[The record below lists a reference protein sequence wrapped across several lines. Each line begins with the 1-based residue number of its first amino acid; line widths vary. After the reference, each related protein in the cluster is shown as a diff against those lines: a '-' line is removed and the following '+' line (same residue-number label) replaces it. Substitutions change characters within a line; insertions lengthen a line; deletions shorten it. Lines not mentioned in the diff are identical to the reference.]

1 MTLTASL
8 PERLNEGRKTFFW
21 ALKAE
26 RGLLGINL
34 VACLLL
40 FPMMTAM
47 QLSHVR
53 EGVQGQKITW
63 YNYDFSNALRM
74 QGSAAALLE
83 LFVILILIGTL
94 FGYMHD
100 RRALDLLHAV
110 PVGRVPLLLGRWGAA
125 LLTVLLPLFVGCA
138 GNDIVVAANG
148 LQAGG
153 TLRLFL
159 RLAVPLVAALSFSIF
174 VCVCCGNTFNTI
186 LSILII
192 NLAWPVLFWIGSA
205 LLCNTLPGFVDLNI
219 GGNSTLYATQPL
231 YTLLSPAGAI
241 LSAAFTMPP
250 VMGAAYWVWWS
261 VCSVVLLATAT
272 VLYCRRKSE
281 SAENSFAFAAPKLV
295 IQFLVSAAAA
305 LLMGMIFGSTY
316 PDMCLFGVILGG
328 VLTFVL
334 LEVVYSR
341 GFRNFKKMLLPFG
354 VFAAVGAV
362 VILCVSFDV
371 FGFSAQ
377 VPQAADVVSAEI
389 GGRGYVNNFSTNV
402 HMVDGY
408 PVGTSHMALC
418 KIHKADEIAELVKE
432 HKIITDS
439 FSSACKPYSFGTV
452 KRFEY
457 NMTITYH
464 LKNGKTMRREYFVG
478 TTPQTGKAIQKIQSL
493 SGFKN
498 GIYVVNLLEPEM
510 IQAVS
515 VDGNEQAVQKSLS
528 VSEALEL
535 QKAIQADEDQLKPY
549 VNLYTGKDMGD
560 ADVHV
565 NLVTP
570 KSGVTPKAGSELA
583 QVLGTDETVWFDN
596 LYYPLPQEAVH
607 TRAFLKEKG
616 MLK

>member
-192 NLAWPVLFWIGSA
+192 NLAWPALFWIGSA

-261 VCSVVLLATAT
+261 VCGVVLLATAT

-371 FGFSAQ
+371 FGFSTQ
-377 VPQAADVVSAEI
+377 VPQAADVVSADISSYADTE
-389 GGRGYVNNFSTNV
+389 RYMTNV
-402 HMVDGY
+402 KIVDGQQI
-408 PVGTSHMALC
+408 GTTHTVPC
-418 KIHKADEIAELVKE
+418 KIYKADEIVELVKA
-432 HKIITDS
+432 HKAISES
-439 FSSACKPYSFGTV
+439 FVSSCKPYTYGTARRYDYHV
-452 KRFEY
+452 A
-457 NMTITYH
+457 ITYH
-464 LKNGKTMRREYFVG
+464 LKNGKTMQREYFVG
-478 TTPQTGKAIQKIQSL
+478 TTPQTGEAIKKIQSL
-493 SGFKN
+493 SGVRNSIF
-498 GIYVVNLLEPEM
+498 IVNLLEPED
-510 IQAVS
+510 IQAVF
-515 VDGNEQAVQKSLS
+515 VNGNKQGTQKSLS
-528 VSEALEL
+528 ASEALEL
-535 QKAIQADEDQLKPY
+535 QKALRADEETLRSY
-549 VNLYTGKDMGD
+549 VHLYTGENMEV
-560 ADVHV
+560 ADTEM
-565 NLVTP
+565 NLVTS

-596 LYYPLPQEAVH
+596 LYYPLPQKAVH